1 MGRKGIIR
9 RGDVFWVSAK
19 EIEIYSPWA
28 PEGSQFRGKDGQPS
42 NSSVIRGH
50 RPAIVV
56 SADDLNR
63 YSSVVEVVFTTS
75 SPKMQLPSHVLI
87 TSTSRPSTAL
97 CEQPMAVSTN
107 ELGAYIC
114 HLTDAEMVD
123 IDSALYYSMGLSSR
137 VNDNDDNTWRA
148 RYETMHR
155 AYSEMLIH
163 VMRIMDSNMRK
174 ASPYP
179 VAIIDR
185 KGRKERSKDC
195 E

>member
-9 RGDVFWVSAK
+9 RGDVFWVNAK

-179 VAIIDR
+179 AAEIDR
-185 KGRKERSKDC
+185 KGRKERNKDY